1 MLLRF
6 ILYYI
11 INIGLGII
19 NNITLATEELP
30 TQQQQTEEEELN
42 NESNTEGYQPLYT
55 NSYDL
60 CSDIIADIETI
71 KDKAHNANNLWDMA
85 LMWYD
90 LQYGTILQLL
100 DLKLGL
106 LQHFLERGK

>member
-1 MLLRF
+1 
-6 ILYYI
+6 
-11 INIGLGII
+11 
-19 NNITLATEELP
+19 LATTTEQEELP
-30 TQQQQTEEEELN
+30 TQSQQTKEEEEELAAEDN
-42 NESNTEGYQPLYT
+42 NNTEGYQPLYT